1 MSETSGVTKE
11 MMDDIRAAKEA
22 QARRWEQEN
31 QAKAMAAV
39 DPAPKYRTAVLNER
53 ETTHGDYRDTA
64 RIAQRLKDAVRR
76 EASFDALDDTAKES
90 LDLICTKVA
99 RILSGNS
106 RNIDHWRDVSAY
118 AGLIAERLGRQ
129 DGAFD
134 AKSVKVMR
142 VNGEWV
148 DA

>member
-1 MSETSGVTKE
+1 MSKTSDVTKE

-31 QAKAMAAV
+31 QTKAMAAV
-39 DPAPKYRTAVLNER
+39 DPAPKYSTAVLNER

-76 EASFDALDDTAKES
+76 ESSFDALDDTAKES

-99 RILSGNS
+99 RILSGNW
-106 RNIDHWRDVSAY
+106 READHWKDI
-118 AGLIAERLGRQ
+118 AGYSNLVGERLG
-129 DGAFD
+129 
-134 AKSVKVMR
+134 K
-142 VNGEWV
+142 
-148 DA
+148 

>member
-1 MSETSGVTKE
+1 MSE
-11 MMDDIRAAKEA
+11 AK
-22 QARRWEQEN
+22 
-31 QAKAMAAV
+31 
-39 DPAPKYRTAVLNER
+39 YSTAVLNER

-118 AGLIAERLGRQ
+118 AGLIAERLERQ
-129 DGAFD
+129 DGASD
-134 AKSVKVMR
+134 AKTVRVMR
-142 VNGEWV
+142 INGEWV